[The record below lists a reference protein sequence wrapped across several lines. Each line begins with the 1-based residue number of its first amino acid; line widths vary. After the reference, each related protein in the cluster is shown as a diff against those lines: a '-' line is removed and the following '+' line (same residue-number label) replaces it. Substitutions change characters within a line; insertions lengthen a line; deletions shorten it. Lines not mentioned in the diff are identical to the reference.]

1 MSTKW
6 RYFLVIDY
14 GTKVMAHNLT
24 DLYKKFGGKQQM
36 IDENGGVIPDI
47 EEISEEDYELDD
59 GYDCMQHKDTL
70 LTADFQ

>member
-36 IDENGGVIPDI
+36 IDENGGVMPDI

-59 GYDCMQHKDTL
+59 GYDVM
-70 LTADFQ
+70 